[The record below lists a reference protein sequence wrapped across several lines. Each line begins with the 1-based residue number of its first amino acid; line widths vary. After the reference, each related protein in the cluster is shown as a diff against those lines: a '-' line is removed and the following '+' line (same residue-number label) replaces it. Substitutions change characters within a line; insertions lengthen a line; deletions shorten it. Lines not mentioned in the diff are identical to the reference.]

1 MPSAS
6 LASDDDDVGRPFPAG
21 SVGPFPLVPLESL
34 PVGGEISLRIQRL
47 GWLLD
52 KEEFIEAVR
61 RP

>member
-1 MPSAS
+1 MPSVS
-6 LASDDDDVGRPFPAG
+6 LASDDDDVGRPFPVS

-34 PVGGEISLRIQRL
+34 PVGGIPLRIQRL